1 MKVRKPVAE
10 PLIKWAGGKRW
21 AIKMMGPQIEAHL
34 QETGGVLIDPFFGG
48 GALPLWYG
56 GPMIISDAC
65 RHIMEMYE
73 LIRDDPGLV
82 AWTLSAVA
90 IYGVEDTEIEGGV
103 DRAAFERIKA
113 WRPTDPVHRAARV
126 LYLNRLGFNGLW
138 RVNKSGAFNVPYA
151 DAKYRPSVIG
161 RSARDKITSLFPN
174 KEKFHK
180 VAKALADAEIY
191 RCDFEPVIELADA
204 SDLLFVDPP
213 YDGGGYDQY
222 TAERF
227 GDEDQERLAEAIL
240 DADDRGAAI
249 IAFNRDTGFV
259 RDLYDGFDFI
269 ETQEKRQINSDT
281 TKRKTRAP
289 CVIIT
294 NRPELIGDGTETR
307 SSDSTAR
314 DAARAV
320 HR

>member
-1 MKVRKPVAE
+1 MTIRKPVAE

-34 QETGGVLIDPFFGG
+34 QATGGNLIDPFFGG

-73 LIRDDPGLV
+73 LVRDDPGLV

-103 DRAAFERIKA
+103 DREAFERIKA

-180 VAKALADAEIY
+180 VAEALAQADIY
-191 RCDFEPVIELADA
+191 RCDFAPIIELADTD
-204 SDLLFVDPP
+204 DLVLADPP

-222 TAERF
+222 TADRF
-227 GDEDQERLAEAIL
+227 SDDDQIRLAEAL
-240 DADDRGAAI
+240 FEADDVGAAV
-249 IAFNRDTGFV
+249 IAFNADTEFV

-269 ETQEKRQINSDT
+269 DTREKRQINSN
-281 TKRKTRAP
+281 TKARKKRAP
-289 CVIIT
+289 CIIIT

-307 SSDSTAR
+307 TSGAAAR
-314 DAARAV
+314 DATRPDV
-320 HR
+320 R